1 MTTTNSQ
8 RITRLMAAHEAMVP
22 YWKDGAFNDAPAAL
36 ASEYADALLGA
47 PASYWAAVDR
57 LDPSVA
63 PAMIA
68 WAQGHVERRD
78 YPEFFAMLAELE
90 RIRGEQGDEA
100 AAAPEHAELFLKM
113 MDAAPPRYWDDAGAE
128 GDYALIVNATSA
140 SREGTREFSLPFD
153 LANPRTLAVDL
164 NYGEAA
170 IPFLAWARAAKCR
183 DVVDGLGMLV
193 EQAAASFELWH
204 GVRPDTAPVYA
215 TLRDKDA
222 ALVTAD

>member
-113 MDAAPPRYWDDAGAE
+113 MDAAPPRYWDDAETILAE
-128 GDYALIVNATSA
+128 ALPTATHVT
-140 SREGTREFSLPFD
+140 E
-153 LANPRTLAVDL
+153 
-164 NYGEAA
+164 
-170 IPFLAWARAAKCR
+170 
-183 DVVDGLGMLV
+183 DG
-193 EQAAASFELWH
+193 Q
-204 GVRPDTAPVYA
+204 PVYSA
-215 TLRDKDA
+215 QQLAEKLEVSIEEVEAGIQHLEELGLIGRQHTGP
-222 ALVTAD
+222 VYPVQ

>member
-68 WAQGHVERRD
+68 WARGHVERRD
-78 YPEFFAMLAELE
+78 YPEFFAMLAEIG
-90 RIRGEQGDEA
+90 RIRDEQGEDA
-100 AAAPEHAELFLKM
+100 AAGPEHAELFMKM
-113 MDAAPPRYWDDAGAE
+113 MRAAPPRYWARRRPWRPMCCRPQHT
-128 GDYALIVNATSA
+128 LMATA
-140 SREGTREFSLPFD
+140 SRF
-153 LANPRTLAVDL
+153 
-164 NYGEAA
+164 
-170 IPFLAWARAAKCR
+170 
-183 DVVDGLGMLV
+183 
-193 EQAAASFELWH
+193 
-204 GVRPDTAPVYA
+204 TAPSRLPTRWGCPWRPSRRASSTWRKWASRMDCTQVRCIRFSEISPA
-215 TLRDKDA
+215 PPSPPPCGLFVGPSAPGPVKTCHQNLKKPE
-222 ALVTAD
+222 VF